1 MSSPLPQSTVANL
14 AAVPHWLHLAN
25 LLTLSRLVLAFVLFG
40 LMALEMW
47 IVSLVVFAVA
57 AFTDWL
63 DGYVARRQG
72 LVSSLGRVLDPL
84 VDKVLICGAFVFL
97 LPLGAKEGWLLPWMV
112 TVVIARE
119 LIISGLRDQLE
130 SMGAAF
136 GADLLGKIKMTLQ
149 CAALVAI
156 FLSLEA
162 QVRSGIGIV
171 PEGFVLIRDLLI
183 WAMVLATVLSGAN
196 YLVRLASPPKKS

>member
-1 MSSPLPQSTVANL
+1 MSSPLPQSPVANL
-14 AAVPHWLHLAN
+14 AAVPHWLNLAN
-25 LLTLSRLVLAFVLFG
+25 LLTLSRLVLAVVLFG
-40 LMALEMW
+40 LMAWEMW

-57 AFTDWL
+57 AITDWL

-97 LPLGAKEGWLLPWMV
+97 LPLGTKEGWLLPWMV

-149 CAALVAI
+149 CSALIAI
-156 FLSLEA
+156 FVALEA
-162 QVRSGIGIV
+162 QVRSGTGIV
-171 PEGFVLIRDLLI
+171 PQEIAFLRDALI

-196 YLVRLASPPKKS
+196 YLIRLATPQPKS

>member
-1 MSSPLPQSTVANL
+1 MSSPLPQSPVANL
-14 AAVPHWLHLAN
+14 AAVPHWLNLAN

-40 LMALEMW
+40 LMAFEMW
-47 IVSLVVFAVA
+47 IVSLGVFGVA

-97 LPLGAKEGWLLPWMV
+97 LPLGTKEGWLLPWMV

-136 GADLLGKIKMTLQ
+136 GADMLGKIKMTLQ
-149 CAALVAI
+149 CAALIAI
-156 FLSLEA
+156 FVALEA
-162 QVRSGIGIV
+162 QGRSGIGIV
-171 PEGFVLIRDLLI
+171 PQELALIRDFLI

-196 YLVRLASPPKKS
+196 YLVRLATPSAKS

>member
-1 MSSPLPQSTVANL
+1 MNSPSLTKSGE
-14 AAVPHWLHLAN
+14 VPHWLHLAN

-40 LMALEMW
+40 LMAWEMW
-47 IVSLVVFAVA
+47 MASLGVFVVA
-57 AFTDWL
+57 AITDWL
-63 DGYVARRQG
+63 DGYVARLQG

-97 LPLGAKEGWLLPWMV
+97 VPRGTQEGWLLPWMV

-136 GADLLGKIKMTLQ
+136 GADWLGKIKMTLQ
-149 CAALVAI
+149 CAALIAI
-156 FLSLEA
+156 FVALEA
-162 QVRSGIGIV
+162 QARSGNETV
-171 PEGFVLIRDLLI
+171 PQLLAILRDGLV
-183 WAMVLATVLSGAN
+183 WAMIVATVLSGAN
-196 YLVRLASPPKKS
+196 YLFRLAFPATKS

>member
-1 MSSPLPQSTVANL
+1 MSSPLPQSPVANL
-14 AAVPHWLHLAN
+14 AAVPHWLNLAN

-40 LMALEMW
+40 LMAFEMW
-47 IVSLVVFAVA
+47 IVSLGVFGVA

-97 LPLGAKEGWLLPWMV
+97 LPLGTKEGWLLPWMV

-136 GADLLGKIKMTLQ
+136 GADMLGKIKMTLQ
-149 CAALVAI
+149 CAALIAI
-156 FLSLEA
+156 FVALEA
-162 QVRSGIGIV
+162 QFRSGIGIV
-171 PEGFVLIRDLLI
+171 PQELALIRDFLI

-196 YLVRLASPPKKS
+196 YLVRLATPSAKS

>member
-1 MSSPLPQSTVANL
+1 MSSPLPQSPVANL
-14 AAVPHWLHLAN
+14 AAVPHWLNLAN

-47 IVSLVVFAVA
+47 TVSLGVFAVA

-97 LPLGAKEGWLLPWMV
+97 LPLGTKEGWLLPWMV

-136 GADLLGKIKMTLQ
+136 GADMLGKIKMTLQ
-149 CAALVAI
+149 CAALIAI
-156 FLSLEA
+156 FVALEA
-162 QVRSGIGIV
+162 QGRSGIGIV
-171 PEGFVLIRDLLI
+171 PQELALIRDFLI

-196 YLVRLASPPKKS
+196 YLVRLATPSAKS